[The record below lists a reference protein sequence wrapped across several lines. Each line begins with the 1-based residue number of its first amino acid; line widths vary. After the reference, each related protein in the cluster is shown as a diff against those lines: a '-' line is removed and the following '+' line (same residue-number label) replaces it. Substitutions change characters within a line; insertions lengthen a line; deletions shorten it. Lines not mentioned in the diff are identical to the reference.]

1 MAARSLLM
9 AVWLL
14 ALPLLSWAHVVIVYP
29 GWRGDNLVT
38 NATFPYGMQWMYP
51 CGGHPATTNRTFWPT
66 TGAPISFQPGWF
78 VGHAT
83 AMLQVNLGLTSD
95 GPDGGPL
102 HMEHQIVPKFGILG
116 PSNNPFPG
124 TICLDHVT
132 VPTDIGVKAG
142 VNATIQIV
150 MSAQHGAALFSCVDI
165 TFVEPGDKRIPP
177 VNSTNCFNSSDIGY
191 SDIHLAT
198 ISTGVD
204 LGDIGELKM

>member
-1 MAARSLLM
+1 M

-51 CGGHPATTNRTFWPT
+51 CKSISQCDAYYHSLCSGLLTIHPGGGHPATTNRTFWPT

-150 MSAQHGAALFSCVDI
+150 MSAQHGAALFSV
-165 TFVEPGDKRIPP
+165 
-177 VNSTNCFNSSDIGY
+177 STRR
-191 SDIHLAT
+191 
-198 ISTGVD
+198 
-204 LGDIGELKM
+204 

>member
-1 MAARSLLM
+1 
-9 AVWLL
+9 
-14 ALPLLSWAHVVIVYP
+14 
-29 GWRGDNLVT
+29 
-38 NATFPYGMQWMYP
+38 
-51 CGGHPATTNRTFWPT
+51 
-66 TGAPISFQPGWF
+66 
-78 VGHAT
+78 
-83 AMLQVNLGLTSD
+83 MLQVNLGLTSD

-142 VNATIQIV
+142 MNATIQIV
-150 MSAQHGAALFSCVDI
+150 MSAQHGAALFSVSAHHCGKRFDVISFGNMEYETDAEIQQCVDI

-177 VNSTNCFNSSDIGY
+177 VNGTNCFNSSDIGY

-204 LGDIGELKM
+204 LGDLGELKM